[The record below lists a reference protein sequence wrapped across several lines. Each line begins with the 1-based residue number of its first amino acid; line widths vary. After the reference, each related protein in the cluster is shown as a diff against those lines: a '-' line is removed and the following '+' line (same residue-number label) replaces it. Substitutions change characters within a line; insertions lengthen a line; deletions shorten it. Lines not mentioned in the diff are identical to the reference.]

1 MNTSTRIWMFVVVV
15 IAAGIFVMFSP
26 LPGPTGL
33 DTFQIGTA
41 TFNVIFTGTV
51 VEIEKTDFPDPVLSG
66 GTLNYSIIVNVT
78 GNASN
83 VTVVDVYPGDISFV
97 SSMPPPSSGNDTWNL
112 GNLTNTTFIINI
124 TVTVSPTF
132 TGFLINNATVFFNQ
146 PNGSFENASTLEIT
160 TVISPTP
167 PPPSGGQGGGSSAG
181 AGFCPPFNAIQRKV
195 GGQTVTFYTCCV
207 DADCGRIWGL
217 GGYVCGSSNAMLA
230 APVCVPSGKE
240 PVYAQGTCPVART
253 CGTLCCDVGQ
263 VCSSGR
269 CIIPRQPELLVPA
282 QPPSND
288 GFIILGMRETSM
300 LWILLLIILAI
311 VLLIILAILASLGK
325 GKKKKHRKK

>member
-1 MNTSTRIWMFVVVV
+1 MNTSTRIWMFVFVLIV
-15 IAAGIFVMFSP
+15 AGIVALFVQP
-26 LPGPTGL
+26 RGPTGL

-51 VEIEKTDFPDPVLSG
+51 VDIDKTDFPDPVLSG
-66 GTLNYSIIVNVT
+66 GTLNYSIIVNIT

-97 SSMPPPSSGNDTWNL
+97 SSMPPPSSGNDTWDL
-112 GNLTNTTFIINI
+112 GNLTNTTFQINI

-146 PNGSFENASTLEIT
+146 PNGSFENASTLEVT

-167 PPPSGGQGGGSSAG
+167 PPSGGSGGGSSGG
-181 AGFCPPFNAIQRKV
+181 AGLCPPFNAIQRKFN
-195 GGQTVTFYTCCV
+195 GQTVTFYTCC
-207 DADCGRIWGL
+207 ADPDCERIWGL
-217 GGYVCGSSNAMLA
+217 VGYVCGSSNAMLA

-240 PVYAQGTCPVART
+240 PVYAQGTCPVSRT
-253 CGTLCCDVGQ
+253 CGTFCCDVGQ
-263 VCSSGR
+263 QCSNGR

-282 QPPSND
+282 QPQVEE
-288 GFIILGMRETSM
+288 GFVILGMRETSI
-300 LWILLLIILAI
+300 LWMLLLIILAI

-325 GKKKKHRKK
+325 DRKKKKRKK